1 MKKRESTPADAADLR
16 ARAEHRLE
24 EKSTRSEPN
33 SRADESQR
41 LIHELQVHQ
50 IELELQNEQ
59 LQEARADLEAAL
71 SRYSDLYDFA
81 PVGYLTLD
89 RDGVIQKVN
98 LTGARLLGI
107 DRARLIGARLGTF
120 VSSECR
126 PIFNTLLREVF
137 ASRTKEACDV
147 ALCPEHCAAVSVW
160 VHIEAVAFNDGG
172 RECRAVLIDISG
184 RKLAE
189 KVRQETEA
197 TLRAIYDHL
206 PNPTLVWQHRATGFV
221 LAAFNQA
228 AHAATR
234 GEISN
239 FLGRG
244 AAELPVGIPDLVA
257 DIERC
262 FEERVSIRRELDFV
276 SRISQKSG
284 RLVATYGFVPPD
296 MVLLQAEDATEER
309 QVVCTPP
316 TRT

>member
-1 MKKRESTPADAADLR
+1 MKKRESTPADAAELR

-189 KVRQETEA
+189 KVRQ
-197 TLRAIYDHL
+197 AIL
-206 PNPTLVWQHRATGFV
+206 GFKPT
-221 LAAFNQA
+221 
-228 AHAATR
+228 
-234 GEISN
+234 
-239 FLGRG
+239 
-244 AAELPVGIPDLVA
+244 
-257 DIERC
+257 
-262 FEERVSIRRELDFV
+262 
-276 SRISQKSG
+276 
-284 RLVATYGFVPPD
+284 VATAIPAADSESSESPD
-296 MVLLQAEDATEER
+296 SSVKNPQMHFIPIDYKKDFQLVRWIDDSFDPRLDASPKSHEA
-309 QVVCTPP
+309 P
-316 TRT
+316 TTAP